1 MPVFWESRAVMAARD
16 WFFIIEASSPGLK
29 KRFFRPFLTSIRMLN
44 AARITCQ
51 KCTKNLL
58 TKMVFRCYTRCMR
71 GLLSPKKVHI
81 DRTMGS
87 GETAAGGAEGER
99 RSSQAKGPVPDDTP
113 KRPDGNARPP
123 KVQPPIAEG
132 ISQVTQRGHKAVKSG
147 FVSFFAAQ
155 KERSLRRKNV

>member
-16 WFFIIEASSPGLK
+16 WFFIIEESSPGAEKTVLRAFFDSNPDAECGTDHLPKMYK
-29 KRFFRPFLTSIRMLN
+29 K
-44 AARITCQ
+44 
-51 KCTKNLL
+51 LL
-58 TKMVFRCYTRCMR
+58 TKMVFRCYTRCTR

-113 KRPDGNARPP
+113 KRPGSKSEHPTTEGATSPAG
-123 KVQPPIAEG
+123 KG
-132 ISQVTQRGHKAVKSG
+132 ISQVTLRGHKTG
-147 FVSFFAAQ
+147 
-155 KERSLRRKNV
+155 

>member
-1 MPVFWESRAVMAARD
+1 MFWESRAVMAARD

-113 KRPDGNARPP
+113 KRPGSKSEHPTTEGATSPAG
-123 KVQPPIAEG
+123 KG
-132 ISQVTQRGHKAVKSG
+132 ISQVTLRGHKTG
-147 FVSFFAAQ
+147 
-155 KERSLRRKNV
+155 